1 MVRGEK
7 YKKIVI
13 VLTIIVLTL
22 FISTSYERIN
32 LEESKQEI
40 LKEEKEEI
48 ITSEEPYVIDE
59 QSKIIEEPIIE
70 EKNESKK
77 NNEKTGMYWYYTN
90 IKLIN
95 VDIKELK
102 KKNNDT
108 VGWIQV
114 AGTNINYPFVK
125 TNNNTYY
132 LNHSFNK
139 SKNNAGWIFLD
150 YRNDINNFKKNTII
164 YGHSRLNKTMFG
176 TLNKVTKSNWLN
188 NKENHIIRI
197 TSENENSLWQVF
209 SVYRIKTTS
218 DYLRTSFA
226 GNKDFENFIKLI
238 TNRSMYNFKVDVDKD
253 DHILTLSTCADNDK
267 KTVVHAKLIKKN

>member
-1 MVRGEK
+1 MI
-7 YKKIVI
+7 KKIITVI
-13 VLTIIVLTL
+13 LFTVFLFVLIFSLINIIKWKIDNKKIDNQVKE
-22 FISTSYERIN
+22 I
-32 LEESKQEI
+32 QE
-40 LKEEKEEI
+40 LVE
-48 ITSEEPYVIDE
+48 VIELPDE

-77 NNEKTGMYWYYTN
+77 NNEKTSMCWDYTN

-253 DHILTLSTCADNDK
+253 DYILTLSTCADNDK